1 MLVVIQDLVRQ
12 TSPGASYRLVL
23 LHGWGADMEDLL
35 PLGEELVNAT
45 NIPWELISLRAPHEH
60 PTGQGRQWYGLFPP
74 DWQAV
79 PNAVASLKLRLLGL
93 ALNTEIP
100 IEKTFL
106 LGFSQGAAMAISAA
120 TELPLAGVVSCSGY
134 PHPEW
139 VPSTTMP
146 PILLTHGLIDEVVPY
161 EAAQELSKLLKA
173 QSGDFVLNSFEGG
186 HTIPLEIIPL
196 ISQQIA
202 SWLVKN

>member
-1 MLVVIQDLVRQ
+1 
-12 TSPGASYRLVL
+12 
-23 LHGWGADMEDLL
+23 MEDLL

-45 NIPWELISLRAPHEH
+45 NIPWELISLRAPHDH

-93 ALNTEIP
+93 ALNTEIS

-134 PHPEW
+134 PHPSW
-139 VPSTTMP
+139 MSPSIRP
-146 PILLTHGLIDEVVPY
+146 PVLLSHGKNDQVVPL
-161 EAAQELSKLLKA
+161 EASRKLLSILKTSLV
-173 QSGDFVLNSFEGG
+173 QVDILIFEGN
-186 HTIPLEIIPL
+186 HEIPW
-196 ISQQIA
+196 A
-202 SWLVKN
+202 RFRRT